1 MATKKKST
9 VSAASS
15 AIADVFGSATIAAPD
30 KPKKG
35 KGKDRLQVEM
45 EEPFDTFVAL
55 TLVEKAIEGV
65 KDQLG
70 EQFKNEAFDVFMG
83 QIMENGKQPDSF
95 DGVCNDAQAAFQFK
109 QRGQGFAKDI
119 ADRLAAAN
127 CPVDRTDKVPERFVI
142 NPEVLANQELLGK
155 LAVALKSIKDFSGID
170 IIQKQ
175 EPVYTYKFTEAT
187 IAAVKENVKDPT
199 ERAELLRAISTI
211 AVAQA
216 KLAGGDAK
224 SESALTAA
232 LQHLASKG
240 ILNIGSKGKK

>member
-1 MATKKKST
+1 MATKKKTT
-9 VSAASS
+9 VSTTSS

-35 KGKDRLQVEM
+35 KGKERTQVEM
-45 EEPFDTFVAL
+45 DEPFDTFVAL

-65 KDQLG
+65 KDNLG
-70 EQFKNEAFDVFMG
+70 EQFKNEAFDHFHVE
-83 QIMENGKQPDSF
+83 IMETGVQPESF

-109 QRGQGFAKDI
+109 QRSQGFQKDI

-127 CPVDRTDKVPERFVI
+127 VPVDRTDKVPERFVI

-155 LAVALKSIKDFSGID
+155 LAVALKSVKDFAGID

-175 EPVYTYKFTEAT
+175 EPVYTYKFTDAT
-187 IAAVKENVKDPT
+187 IAAIKTNVKDPT

-240 ILNIGSKGKK
+240 ILNLGKGKK